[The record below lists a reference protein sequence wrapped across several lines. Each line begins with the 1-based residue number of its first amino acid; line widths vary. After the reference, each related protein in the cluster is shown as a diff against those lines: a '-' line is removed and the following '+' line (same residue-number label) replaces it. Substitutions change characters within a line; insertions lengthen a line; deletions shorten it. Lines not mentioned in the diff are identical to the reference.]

1 MASHSMSV
9 GECDVEIFSRRSHSI
24 DIEATEQ
31 YEVDQK
37 MVELPR
43 MEELLELF
51 YADDG
56 VIGHEDPEK
65 VQALA
70 DAFTVW
76 FKRVL

>member
-1 MASHSMSV
+1 MTWLHT
-9 GECDVEIFSRRSHSI
+9 R
-24 DIEATEQ
+24 
-31 YEVDQK
+31 VDTHTH
-37 MVELPR
+37 
-43 MEELLELF
+43 

-76 FKRVL
+76 FK